1 MHVVGDERSVERNT
15 EPLPR
20 HQEKDVEEDVQDVL
34 GEHQGVEAGALVDRI
49 LVICLQLV
57 ECDNLEMFS
66 IIKLCTNSYYSYVT

>member
-1 MHVVGDERSVERNT
+1 MVGDERSVERNT

-34 GEHQGVEAGALVDRI
+34 WEHQGVEAGALVDRI